1 MRLKAVINVVIICV
15 LINIFNFK
23 STSADILGRER
34 QFDKLSVTEGLSN
47 DYITTIFQDSKGYMW
62 IGTQD
67 GLNRYDGE
75 VVKTYNAD
83 INSSNSLSS
92 TYINVIA
99 EDDFGNIWVGTD
111 NGLDIIIN
119 NIYDVVRVKEY
130 KNVKYNLGE
139 VEITAILN
147 TSYEENIML
156 VGTSSGLMK
165 LNIETWEAEG
175 FYNDEADDNSLTNS
189 YITCLE
195 EDLYNRIWVGTKNGI
210 NIIDKDFK
218 IAYSE
223 TKIYENKLFIYDIG
237 SNSLGEMW
245 ISTKEGIIIYQIDN
259 VESMQIVILSND
271 GAKLYSFDEDKI
283 ESILENQD
291 IYIYI

>member
-15 LINIFNFK
+15 LINIFSFK

-92 TYINVIA
+92 TYINVIV
-99 EDDFGNIWVGTD
+99 EDDFGNIWIGTD

-130 KNVKYNLGE
+130 KNIKYNLGE

-156 VGTSSGLMK
+156 VGTSNGLIK
-165 LNIETWEAEG
+165 LNIETWEAEE
-175 FYNDEADDNSLTNS
+175 FYNDEGDDNSLTNS
-189 YITCLE
+189 YITCL
-195 EDLYNRIWVGTKNGI
+195 
-210 NIIDKDFK
+210 
-218 IAYSE
+218 
-223 TKIYENKLFIYDIG
+223 
-237 SNSLGEMW
+237 
-245 ISTKEGIIIYQIDN
+245 
-259 VESMQIVILSND
+259 
-271 GAKLYSFDEDKI
+271 
-283 ESILENQD
+283 
-291 IYIYI
+291 